1 MILFSVIVPH
11 HNSEILL
18 KRLLATIPDDSDIEI
33 IIVDDNS
40 DHVPNSSISS
50 ASNYV
55 IIKNNTGL
63 KGAGVARNIAL
74 TQAKGDW
81 LIFADADDT
90 FTPNAFTILRQYSTS
105 EHDVIYFSPESRHD
119 TKGEISFRHSAYS
132 FLVEEYVRYGSQWI
146 RFRFHSPW
154 SKMIRSSLVHQ
165 HKITFD
171 EIMVSNDMNF
181 SLKVGCYADSFFAVK
196 DVIYCI
202 SQSYSLG
209 LSNQRSEKN
218 YDIRLQ
224 AHIDYNDFL
233 KKNGLKQYR
242 MSMLSVLKKSLNYGI
257 KKFIKT
263 TAFCIVS
270 GQPFFDRYDYIIL
283 KLKRSFHLTKI

>member
-11 HNSEILL
+11 KNSEVLL

-40 DHVPNSSISS
+40 DQVLDSSISS

-55 IIKNNTGL
+55 IFKNNTGL
-63 KGAGVARNIAL
+63 KGAGVARNIAMSK
-74 TQAKGDW
+74 AKGEW
-81 LIFADADDT
+81 LVFADADDT
-90 FTPNAFTILRQYSTS
+90 FTPNAFTILRHYSTS
-105 EHDVIYFSPESRHD
+105 EHDVIYFSPESRHE
-119 TKGEISFRHSAYS
+119 TKGGIASRHSAYS
-132 FLVEEYVRYGSQWI
+132 FLVKEYVRYGSPWI

-154 SKMIRSSLVHQ
+154 SKMIKLSLVHQ

-171 EIMVSNDMNF
+171 ETLVSNDMNF
-181 SLKVGCYADSFFAVK
+181 SLKVGYYAYSFFAVK
-196 DVIYCI
+196 DVIYCV

-218 YDIRLQ
+218 FDIRLQ

-242 MSMLSVLKKSLNYGI
+242 MSMLSILKKSLNYGV
-257 KKFIKT
+257 KKVIKT
-263 TAFCIVS
+263 TVFCMMS
-270 GQPFFDRYDYIIL
+270 GQPIFDRYDYFIL
-283 KLKRSFHLTKI
+283 KLKRRF